1 MNCTLPAA
9 RSGAAVPLPLY
20 GTCTLGMPVTIL
32 NNSPTKCGALPVPGD
47 AKLTFCGFAFAS
59 ATNSLT
65 DFTGNCAL
73 ATRNIGNVAES
84 TIGTKSR
91 CGSYGKPE

>member
-32 NNSPTKCGALPVPGD
+32 NNSPTRCGALPVPGE
-47 AKLTFCGFAFAS
+47 AKLMLSGFALANAIS
-59 ATNSLT
+59 SLT
-65 DFTGNCAL
+65 DFTGNCVFT
-73 ATRNIGNVAES
+73 TRNIGKVADK
-84 TIGTKSR
+84 TIGAKSFS
-91 CGSYGKPE
+91 GAYGRLE